1 MKCRNVINGDVVW
14 FGKPIVRPPIP
25 ITINDGEPSLWD
37 FSERTFTVEQFRNL
51 TGITLDKKMS
61 LLFQATINPFSS
73 KWFYPSIYLYGS
85 NGVPTLYVAGQSIEG
100 QQSLKLDIP
109 NNVGYATRNIRM
121 ITFNFGF
128 FGGNYVRD
136 GYKLVENVKFVGN
149 NYVSDTDAI
158 VASLTQRL
166 SVLKGEL
173 WYQVN
178 YGLPLTDK
186 IRSTKIFD
194 AVICDIITSH
204 PGVTG
209 IVKFSSSIENH
220 TYRFNAEILTIYGD
234 QAVLQNSY
242 ST

>member
-1 MKCRNVINGDVVW
+1 MKCRNVINGNVVW
-14 FGKPIVRPPIP
+14 FGKPGTPQTN
-25 ITINDGEPSLWD
+25 ITINDGTAGLWLP
-37 FSERTFTVEQFRNL
+37 SERTFTVDQFRNL
-51 TGITLDKKMS
+51 TGITLDKNMS
-61 LLFQATINPFSS
+61 LSFQLTIKPFISLFHPAIT
-73 KWFYPSIYLYGS
+73 LYGS
-85 NGVPTLYVAGQSIEG
+85 TGVPSLYVEGQSIEG
-100 QQSLKLDIP
+100 LQTLTVDIP
-109 NNVGYATRNIRM
+109 DDDGYATRNIRM
-121 ITFNFGF
+121 ITFNFGTLA
-128 FGGNYVRD
+128 GGNYVQD
-136 GYKLVENVKFVGN
+136 GYQLLGLSG
-149 NYVSDTDAI
+149 NYVSDTDA
-158 VASLTQRL
+158 VVTSLTQRL

-209 IVKFSSSIENH
+209 IVNFSSSIENH

>member
-14 FGKPIVRPPIP
+14 FGKPPIL
-25 ITINDGEPSLWD
+25 ITINDGTASLWD
-37 FSERTFTVEQFRNL
+37 FSERTFTVEQFRDL
-51 TGITLDKKMS
+51 TGITLNKNMTLSFQLTIKPFGS
-61 LLFQATINPFSS
+61 LFRPAIT
-73 KWFYPSIYLYGS
+73 LYGS
-85 NGVPTLYVAGQSIEG
+85 NGVPSLYVEGQSIEG
-100 QQSLKLDIP
+100 LQTLTLDIP
-109 NNVGYATRNIRM
+109 DDVGYATRNIRM

-136 GYKLVENVKFVGN
+136 GYKLVEDVKLEGN
-149 NYVSDTDAI
+149 NYVSDTDAV

-209 IVKFSSSIENH
+209 IVNFSSSIENH

>member
-14 FGKPIVRPPIP
+14 FGKPIVRPPI
-25 ITINDGEPSLWD
+25 T
-37 FSERTFTVEQFRNL
+37 
-51 TGITLDKKMS
+51 
-61 LLFQATINPFSS
+61 
-73 KWFYPSIYLYGS
+73 LYGS
-85 NGVPTLYVAGQSIEG
+85 NGVPSLYLEGQSIEG

-109 NNVGYATRNIRM
+109 NDNGYATRNIRM
-121 ITFNFGF
+121 ITFSFGTIG
-128 FGGNYVRD
+128 GGNYVQD

-149 NYVSDTDAI
+149 NYVSDTDAV

-209 IVKFSSSIENH
+209 IVNFSSSIENH

>member
-1 MKCRNVINGDVVW
+1 MKCRNVINGNVVW
-14 FGKPIVRPPIP
+14 FAKTPIP
-25 ITINDGEPSLWD
+25 ITINDGTASLWLP
-37 FSERTFTVEQFRNL
+37 SERTFTVEQFQNL
-51 TGITLDKKMS
+51 TGITLDKNIS
-61 LLFQATINPFSS
+61 LSFQLTIKPFSS
-73 KWFYPSIYLYGS
+73 FFYPAITLYGS
-85 NGVPTLYVAGQSIEG
+85 TGVPSLYVEGQSIEG
-100 QQSLKLDIP
+100 SQTLTLDIP
-109 NNVGYATRNIRM
+109 DSDGYATRNIRM
-121 ITFNFGF
+121 ITFNFGTLT
-128 FGGNYVRD
+128 GGNYVQD
-136 GYKLVENVKFVGN
+136 GYKLVEDAGN

-209 IVKFSSSIENH
+209 IVKFSSNIENH

>member
-14 FGKPIVRPPIP
+14 FGKLPIL
-25 ITINDGEPSLWD
+25 ITINDGTAGLWLP
-37 FSERTFTVEQFRNL
+37 SERTFTVEQFQNL
-51 TGITLDKKMS
+51 TGITLDKNMS
-61 LLFQATINPFSS
+61 FSFQLTIKPFVNLFHPAIT
-73 KWFYPSIYLYGS
+73 LYGAS
-85 NGVPTLYVAGQSIEG
+85 GIPSLYVEGQSIEG
-100 QQSLKLDIP
+100 LQTLTLDIP
-109 NNVGYATRNIRM
+109 DNDGYATRNIRM
-121 ITFNFGF
+121 ITFNFGTLA
-128 FGGNYVRD
+128 GGNYIRD
-136 GYKLVENVKFVGN
+136 GYKLVEDVKFAGN

-209 IVKFSSSIENH
+209 IIKFSSTIENH